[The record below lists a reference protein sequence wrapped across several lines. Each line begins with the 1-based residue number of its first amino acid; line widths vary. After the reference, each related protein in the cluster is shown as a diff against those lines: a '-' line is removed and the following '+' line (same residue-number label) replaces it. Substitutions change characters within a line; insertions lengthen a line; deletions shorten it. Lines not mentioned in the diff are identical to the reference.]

1 MPSTVQPKLLEIFE
15 TADSYMTIESNNRSG
30 ELVPSDEVTSLIQY
44 SLGALALNAD
54 CEVSITFVDEAE
66 MTELHIKWMDE
77 PGPTDVLSFPMDM
90 PESVGE
96 AATLGDIVI
105 CPSVAARQ
113 AVGAGHSVNHEIFIL
128 AAHGLL
134 HILGY
139 DHANPAD
146 EKVMFELQ
154 EKLVKE
160 WGES

>member
-1 MPSTVQPKLLEIFE
+1 MTVELV
-15 TADSYMTIESNNRSG
+15 NRSG
-30 ELVPSDEVTSLIQY
+30 ALVPETQMHTLLNFGIDYMELNPECEISL
-44 SLGALALNAD
+44 
-54 CEVSITFVDEAE
+54 TFVDPQE
-66 MTELHIKWMDE
+66 MEELHIKWMDE
-77 PGPTDVLSFPMDM
+77 AGPTDVLSFPMDM
-90 PESVGE
+90 PESMGE
-96 AATLGDIVI
+96 VATLGDIVI

-113 AVGAGHSVNHEIFIL
+113 AASVGHSVNHEIFIL